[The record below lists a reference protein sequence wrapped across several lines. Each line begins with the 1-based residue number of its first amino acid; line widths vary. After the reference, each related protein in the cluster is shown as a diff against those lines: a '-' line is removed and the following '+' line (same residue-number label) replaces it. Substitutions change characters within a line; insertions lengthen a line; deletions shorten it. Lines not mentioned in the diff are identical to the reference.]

1 MKSGAFPGRFL
12 VFEGVDGSGKSTQV
26 GLCVE
31 ALRASGHE
39 VVQVREPGGTA
50 LSQAIRELVLDP
62 SRSVSPQ
69 AELLLYMAARAQLVS
84 EVIRPALVAGKI
96 VVADRFGWS
105 TYAYQGYGRG
115 LDRGMIASLMSAACG
130 EVWPDLILVL
140 DIAPEIRRSR
150 LLSQGRTLDRLE
162 REDEA
167 FFARVREG
175 FRALVKEGKTPAG
188 LLNGGESIESLRKSI
203 AELIQPILPPLPGLP

>member
-1 MKSGAFPGRFL
+1 MKFGAFPGRFL

-31 ALRASGHE
+31 ALRASGQD

-62 SRSVSPQ
+62 TRSVSPE
-69 AELLLYMAARAQLVS
+69 AELLLYMAARAQLVA
-84 EVIRPALVAGKI
+84 EVIRPALIAGKV

-115 LDRGMIASLMSAACG
+115 LNRDMIASLMAAACG
-130 EVWPDLILVL
+130 EVWPDFILVL

-150 LLSQGRTLDRLE
+150 LLAQGRSLDRLE
-162 REDEA
+162 REDDS

-175 FRALVKEGKTPAG
+175 FHALVGEGQTPSH
-188 LLNGGESIESLRKSI
+188 LLDGGESVESLQKSI
-203 AELIQPILPPLPGLP
+203 SYLIQPFLPPLPGLP